1 VKIKI
6 ADVVVG
12 DRKRPLGDV
21 GALAGSIKEIGLQ
34 NPIILTESNVL
45 VSGRHRLAAC
55 ESLGWTEIPARVVK
69 LDALRVEL
77 AEIDENLIRNE
88 LTVLER
94 SDHLARRDEI
104 CKALGA
110 VSTHGG
116 DRRSEEASKGNN
128 FHLKSFA
135 ESAAEELGVTA
146 RSVRHELQIARA
158 IPDEVKEAIRDTPI
172 ADSKTD
178 LLALARLKEPARQRE
193 VAEKLTSGAAKNVP
207 QAVRQ
212 LEDERRAATPAPE
225 RTECRI
231 LEGDVLDVLGAL
243 QERPH
248 CVVTDPPYGIDV
260 HRTRQGGQ
268 DYADG
273 EEYALALLRSTCDL
287 LKHRLDPSAH
297 LYFFS
302 GYTYLAAFKGI
313 LSEFFEVQDNPI
325 VWVKDNHTMC
335 DFSKWYPSKHEYI
348 LFAKMPGSER
358 RLARCVPDVLT
369 SPRSRET
376 GHSAEKP
383 PELLRT
389 LIEQSTLPGE
399 LVIDPF
405 AGSGSTG
412 VAASELKRRF
422 LGVEIDPKWAGV
434 AKARLAHG

>member
-1 VKIKI
+1 ME
-6 ADVVVG
+6 
-12 DRKRPLGDV
+12 
-21 GALAGSIKEIGLQ
+21 SIKEIGLQ
-34 NPIILTESNVL
+34 NPIVVTEARVL

-55 ESLGWTEIPARVVK
+55 TALGWEEIPVVVVK

-94 SDHLARRDEI
+94 SDHFARRKEI
-104 CKALGA
+104 YEALYPE
-110 VSTHGG
+110 TKNGG
-116 DRRSEEASKGNN
+116 DRRSEAIRIQNLDSEKPPTFIEATATTTGRSR
-128 FHLKSFA
+128 
-135 ESAAEELGVTA
+135 SAIAEEVQISTA
-146 RSVRHELQIARA
+146 LSE
-158 IPDEVKEAIRDTPI
+158 EVKEAIRHTPV

-193 VAEKLTSGAAKNVP
+193 VAEKLTSGAARNVP

-225 RTECRI
+225 RAECRI
-231 LEGDVLDVLGAL
+231 LEGDVLDVLSAL
-243 QERPH
+243 QDRPH
-248 CVVTDPPYGIDV
+248 CVVTDPPYGLDV

-302 GYTYLAAFKGI
+302 GYTYLAAFKGV

-348 LFAKMPGSER
+348 LFAKMPGSDR

-369 SPRSRET
+369 SARSRET

-399 LVIDPF
+399 IVLDPF

-412 VAASELKRRF
+412 VAASDLKRRF

-434 AKARLAHG
+434 ARARVAGV